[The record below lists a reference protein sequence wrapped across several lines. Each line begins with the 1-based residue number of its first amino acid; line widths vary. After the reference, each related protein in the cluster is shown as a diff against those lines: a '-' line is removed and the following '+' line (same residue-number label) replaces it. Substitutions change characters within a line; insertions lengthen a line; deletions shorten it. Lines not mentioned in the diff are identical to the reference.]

1 MSQYNRTTIANLTS
15 SLKTGVFKSREF
27 GIELLILNRRKN
39 DEKIE
44 IYRSSNRLCDQAV

>member
-1 MSQYNRTTIANLTS
+1 MLVKLTS
-15 SLKTGVFKSREF
+15 SQKTGVFKSREF

-44 IYRSSNRLCDQAV
+44 IYRSSDRLCDQAV